1 MLWLILIILL
11 LLILYIS
18 TNDNIELFWLEPT
31 RSTRNMSYDIR
42 GDVPIY
48 PGPLG
53 PWLISPLI

>member
-1 MLWLILIILL
+1 MYWLILIILI
-11 LLILYIS
+11 LLILYIP
-18 TNDNIELFWLEPT
+18 NDNIELFWLEPT

-48 PGPLG
+48 PGPVG